1 MTISGQRVLGRIIAA
16 VLVWLTSSIPSAA
29 ATLTLD
35 VSQFAHASWTVGN
48 GFAKGAIYSIA
59 QTPDGYLWLGTEFGL
74 LRFDGVT
81 TTPWPPDRPI
91 ANEVPSL
98 IAARDGTLWIG
109 MAGGLASWKDGHLT
123 RYAELSPGRI
133 RSLLEDRSG
142 AVWTIAPIPNKRL
155 CAVRNGS
162 VKCMAENSRFGPRVI
177 SMHEDRKGNLWFAES
192 AWLWQWNHGRPT
204 FYPLGTDRSIQ
215 ALGEDAD
222 GALLVMQTGRIGRLV
237 DGKLQPAYTLPNTH
251 TPTNKVLRDRD
262 GGRAGHYGLQGMRE
276 RARQVAGTLEIWS
289 RPGAGTEIDLS
300 ISGAVAYG
308 PSTHRRW
315 LGSFRKR
322 AG

>member
-162 VKCMAENSRFGPRVI
+162 VKCMAENSRV
-177 SMHEDRKGNLWFAES
+177 
-192 AWLWQWNHGRPT
+192 RPT
-204 FYPLGTDRSIQ
+204 RDFDARGPERQPVVRRVRVALAMESRAAHFLSTRNRS
-215 ALGEDAD
+215 
-222 GALLVMQTGRIGRLV
+222 
-237 DGKLQPAYTLPNTH
+237 KH
-251 TPTNKVLRDRD
+251 
-262 GGRAGHYGLQGMRE
+262 
-276 RARQVAGTLEIWS
+276 S
-289 RPGAGTEIDLS
+289 GAG
-300 ISGAVAYG
+300 
-308 PSTHRRW
+308 
-315 LGSFRKR
+315 
-322 AG
+322 